1 MCGIAGILRLD
12 DEPVDEGVLGRMAD
26 TLRHRG
32 PDDHGVL
39 VVGPMGLASRRLA
52 IQDLSPR
59 GHMPMSSE
67 DGRYHIVFNGE
78 IYNFHALRHELEQ
91 AGRRFRSGSD
101 TEVVLEGY
109 AQLGDA
115 IVGRLRGMFAF
126 AVWDAR
132 DRTLLL
138 ARDRLGKKP
147 IYYAADGRRV
157 AFASEPKALLQ
168 DPSLRASPDRLAI
181 HHYLTWGYVPS
192 PWCAF
197 EGVRKLPPAH
207 VLTVTGTRVEATR
220 YWTLGYRPKR
230 TGREP
235 ELVDE
240 LRAILQEA
248 TALRLISDVPVGALL
263 SGGVDSSA
271 IVALIRRVHGGAVRT
286 FSIGFDDAAF
296 DERDHAAAVAR
307 HLETEHHALVVRPDA
322 MALVPRLAWHYDEPF
337 ADSSAIPSFALSAL
351 ARTRVTVAL
360 GGDGGDESFLGYE
373 RYLAARAGGLL
384 DTVPRRLRVL
394 ASRTAPL
401 FPRGGPKSR
410 RYRARR
416 LVESLG
422 RDAEQRYAQW
432 MMYFDGE
439 AKRKLYGE
447 ALAPMTAIA
456 SETLLEAAFAASDAD
471 TFVERAAHADVQTYL
486 PDDLLV
492 KMDIASMA
500 HSLEVRSP
508 LLDHHV
514 VEFAAA
520 LPLDLK
526 LRGLTQK
533 YLLKAVARPW
543 LPAGILDRRKMGFG
557 VPLHRW
563 FREELRDM
571 AYDVLLGQRARERGY
586 FEPAAVRRLLDEHVA
601 GTALH
606 HHRLWNLLMLE
617 WWHRTWIDQPP
628 PPAPP
633 RAALADVREPVAGG
647 ARA

>member
-1 MCGIAGILRLD
+1 MCGIAGILRFD
-12 DEPVDEGVLGRMAD
+12 GERVDEDVLCRMAE

-32 PDDHGVL
+32 PDDHGHL
-39 VVGPMGLASRRLA
+39 CAGPVGLASRRLA

-59 GHMPMSSE
+59 GHMPMSSA
-67 DGRYHIVFNGE
+67 DGRYHIIFNGE
-78 IYNFHALRHELEQ
+78 IYNFQELRRELERE
-91 AGRRFRSGSD
+91 GRQFQSDSD

-109 AQLGDA
+109 AKFGEAVL
-115 IVGRLRGMFAF
+115 GRLRGMFAF

-147 IYYAADGRRV
+147 LYYVADENRL

-168 DPSLRASPDRLAI
+168 DPSLRVSPDRVAI

-207 VLTVTGTRVEATR
+207 LLTVTGTRVDVR
-220 YWTLGYRPKR
+220 PYWALHYTPKR
-230 TGREP
+230 TGREAD
-235 ELVDE
+235 LVDE

-271 IVALIRRVHGGAVRT
+271 VVALIRRAHGGAVRT

-296 DERDHAAAVAR
+296 DERDHAAAVAQ
-307 HLETEHHALVVRPDA
+307 HLGTEHHALVVRPDA
-322 MALVPRLAWHYDEPF
+322 VSMVPRLAWHYDEPF

-351 ARTRVTVAL
+351 ARSRVTVAL
-360 GGDGGDESFLGYE
+360 GGDGGDESFLGYD
-373 RYLAARAGGLL
+373 RYLAARAAGMLDAVPSPLRQLVSRAARLL
-384 DTVPRRLRVL
+384 PQ
-394 ASRTAPL
+394 
-401 FPRGGPKSR
+401 GGPKSR
-410 RYRARR
+410 RHRARR
-416 LVESLG
+416 LLESLG
-422 RDAEQRYAQW
+422 HDAEQRYAQW
-432 MMYFDGE
+432 MMYFDDA
-439 AKRKLYGE
+439 AKRALYLD
-447 ALAPMTAIA
+447 ALAPIGATP
-456 SETLLEAAFAASDAD
+456 SEDLLTAAFAASDAD
-471 TFVERAAHADVQTYL
+471 TFVEASAHADVQTYL

-514 VEFAAA
+514 VEFAAS
-520 LPLDLK
+520 LPVGLK

-543 LPAGILDRRKMGFG
+543 LPPGILDRRKMGFG

-563 FREELRDM
+563 FREDLREM
-571 AYDVLLGQRARERGY
+571 AYDVLLDRRARERGY
-586 FEPAAVRRLLDEHVA
+586 FEPRAVRRLLDEHVA
-601 GTALH
+601 GSAHH

-628 PPAPP
+628 PALPPAF
-633 RAALADVREPVAGG
+633 RVADVREPMAGG
-647 ARA
+647 VRA

>member
-12 DEPVDEGVLGRMAD
+12 GAPVDESVLCRMAE

-32 PDDHGVL
+32 PDDHGTL
-39 VVGPMGLASRRLA
+39 VDGPVGLASRRLA

-67 DGRYHIVFNGE
+67 DGRHHIVFNGE
-78 IYNFHALRHELEQ
+78 IYNFQELRRELER
-91 AGRRFRSGSD
+91 AGSRFRSGSD

-109 AQLGDA
+109 AQLGEA
-115 IVGRLRGMFAF
+115 ILGRLRGMFAF
-126 AVWDAR
+126 AIWDAR

-147 IYYAADGRRV
+147 LYYAADDRRV

-168 DPSLRASPDRLAI
+168 DPSLRASPNPIAI

-197 EGVRKLPPAH
+197 DGVRKLPPAH
-207 VLTVTGTRVEATR
+207 LLTVHAARLESRR
-220 YWTLGYRPKR
+220 YWDLHYRPKR
-230 TGREP
+230 GGAEAD
-235 ELVDE
+235 LVGE
-240 LRAILQEA
+240 LRNTLQEA

-263 SGGVDSSA
+263 SGGVDSSLV
-271 IVALIRRVHGGAVRT
+271 VALIRRVHTGAVRT

-322 MALVPRLAWHYDEPF
+322 VAMVPRLAWHYDEPF
-337 ADSSAIPSFALSAL
+337 ADSSAIPSFALAAL
-351 ARTRVTVAL
+351 ARSRVTVAL
-360 GGDGGDESFLGYE
+360 GGDGGDESFLGYD
-373 RYLAARAGGLL
+373 RYLAARAGGMV
-384 DTVPRRLRVL
+384 DAVPQTLRAL
-394 ASRTAPL
+394 ISRGAPL
-401 FPRGGPKSR
+401 LPKGGPKTR
-410 RYRARR
+410 RHRIRR

-422 RDAEQRYAQW
+422 RNAEQRYAQW
-432 MMYFDGE
+432 MMYFDDA
-439 AKRKLYGE
+439 AKRTLYADGLAPVAATPSE
-447 ALAPMTAIA
+447 ALLA
-456 SETLLEAAFAASDAD
+456 AAFAASDAD
-471 TFVERAAHADVQTYL
+471 TFVEASAHTDVQTYL

-514 VEFAAA
+514 VEFAAS
-520 LPLDLK
+520 LPARLK

-533 YLLKAVARPW
+533 YLLKEVARPW

-563 FREELRDM
+563 FREDLREM
-571 AYDVLLGQRARERGY
+571 AYDVLLDRRARERGY
-586 FEPAAVRRLLDEHVA
+586 FQPRAVRRLLDEHSA

-628 PPAPP
+628 PVAPP
-633 RAALADVREPVAGG
+633 EVPAVNAREPVTNG